1 MTPITFDS
9 MSQLKKLTIYS
20 DDDRL
25 CVAYITKI
33 SDHDKLRAIG
43 LLSECIAITLGIL
56 ILSIISCS
64 KISGIYNITW
74 QNAIISILTLI
85 CGLFIFDALSL
96 YPIIKD
102 VKELAKSIS
111 NGYKIEVITID
122 DIALNY
128 EKTNIF
134 IKEDGFYNERYD
146 SVIDELFSLADSIY
160 NKDEILKIEME
171 D

>member
-9 MSQLKKLTIYS
+9 MSQLKKLTLYS

-33 SDHDKLRAIG
+33 SEHDKLRAIA
-43 LLSECIAITLGIL
+43 LLYKCISITLIIL
-56 ILSIISCS
+56 TISICYL
-64 KISGIYNITW
+64 KISVIYNSVW
-74 QNAIISILTLI
+74 QSAMISILILI

-96 YPIIKD
+96 YLIIKD
-102 VKELAKSIS
+102 GKELAKSIS

-122 DIALNY
+122 DIAHNY
-128 EKTNIF
+128 EKTDIF
-134 IKEDGFYNERYD
+134 IKEDGFYNEKYN
-146 SVIDELFSLADSIY
+146 SIINELFSLADSIY

>member
-9 MSQLKKLTIYS
+9 MSQLKKLTLYS

-25 CVAYITKI
+25 CVAYISKI
-33 SDHDKLRAIG
+33 SKHDKLRAIR
-43 LLSECIAITLGIL
+43 LLSECISITLVIL
-56 ILSIISCS
+56 IISILSCS
-64 KISGIYNITW
+64 KISGIYNSAW
-74 QNAIISILTLI
+74 QSAMILILTLI
-85 CGLFIFDALSL
+85 CGLFIFDVLSL

-102 VKELAKSIS
+102 GKELAKSIS

-122 DIALNY
+122 DIAHNY

-134 IKEDGFYNERYD
+134 IKEDGFYSERYN

-160 NKDEILKIEME
+160 NEDEILKIEME